1 MKHTFE
7 QKVFFADTDAYG
19 VVWHGTYLRWMEA
32 GRIMWCDENCDTLTA
47 LKEQD
52 IVLPVVNINIRYKS
66 SAKLDDTVII
76 ETSIE
81 KFSPLSAT
89 FRQEIKSKETGK
101 IYTTAT
107 VDVVAVHNDGK
118 LYRKMPDILMETFE
132 RATKCPQLV

>member
-1 MKHTFE
+1 MKHIFE

-32 GRIMWCDENCDTLTA
+32 GRIMWCDVACDTLSA
-47 LKEQD
+47 LREQD

-66 SAKLDDTVII
+66 SAKLDDVVVI

-81 KFSPLSAT
+81 KFSSLSAT

-118 LYRKMPDILMETFE
+118 LYRKMPDILVKTFE
-132 RATKCPQLV
+132 RATKCPQPV

>member
-32 GRIMWCDENCDTLTA
+32 GRIMWCDQACDTLTA
-47 LKEQD
+47 LKNQD

-66 SAKLDDTVII
+66 SAILDETVVI
-76 ETSIE
+76 ETTIE
-81 KFSPLSAT
+81 KFTPLSAT
-89 FRQEIKSKETGK
+89 FRQEIRCKETGK
-101 IYTTAT
+101 VRTTAT

-118 LYRKMPDILMETFE
+118 LYRKMPDILTQAFE
-132 RATKCPQLV
+132 RTMECPQLV